1 MVYMDNNAT
10 TPLHPEVAEEI
21 KRQLDN
27 YGNPSSMHGPG
38 RAARQIV
45 EQAREHT
52 AELIHARPEQIIFT
66 SGGSEGNNMVLQQA
80 AAESTAGAD
89 GRRREIIT
97 TAIEHPSVL
106 ETVRYLG
113 TRGVPVRFVDVDETG
128 RVDIDQLFRLCSDR
142 TALVSVMYANNEIGT
157 IQDLHAIGNIVRE
170 AGALFHTDA
179 VQAVGKIE
187 VDAEDLRVDFLTLSG
202 HKIYGPKGAGALYIR
217 DTKRAGPLIH
227 GGHQEQQ
234 LRAGTH
240 NTLGIAGLGKAAEFA
255 RKEMAAEMPRLLHL
269 REMLREGII
278 GEIPDIKV
286 NGHETDCLPGTL
298 DVSFYG
304 AEGESILL
312 YLDFE
317 GIAVSTGSAC
327 ATGSLEPSHVLLALG
342 LPPEYAHGSIRF
354 SLGRETTEKDVRY
367 VLEKLPPVIRRIR
380 KMSTIYSGGVV

>member
-38 RAARQIV
+38 REARQVI
-45 EQAREHT
+45 ETAREQV
-52 AELIHARPEQIIFT
+52 AALVNADPEQIIFT
-66 SGGSEGNNMVLQQA
+66 SGGSEGNNMALRQA
-80 AAESTAGAD
+80 AE
-89 GRRREIIT
+89 GRNEIIT

-106 ETVRYLG
+106 ETVRHLG
-113 TRGVPVRFVDVDETG
+113 TRGVPVHFVDVDETG
-128 RVDIDQLFRLCSDR
+128 KVDIDQLSRLCSDR

-157 IQDLHAIGNIVRE
+157 IQDLREIGAIAHK

-179 VQAVGKIE
+179 VQAVGKID
-187 VDAEDLRVDFLTLSG
+187 VDAEDLQVDFLTLSG
-202 HKIYGPKGAGALYIR
+202 HKIYGPKGAGALYLR
-217 DTKRAGPLIH
+217 NAKRVRPFIY

-240 NTLGIAGLGKAAEFA
+240 NTLGIAGLGKAAELA
-255 RKEMAAEMPRLLHL
+255 RKEMASEIPRLLHL

-278 GEIPDIKV
+278 GEIPDIKM

-317 GIAVSTGSAC
+317 GVAVSTGSAC

-354 SLGRETTEKDVRY
+354 SLGRETTEEDVRY

-380 KMSTIYSGGVV
+380 KMSTIYTGGVL

>member
-38 RAARQIV
+38 REARQVI
-45 EQAREHT
+45 ETAREQV
-52 AELIHARPEQIIFT
+52 AVLINADPEQIIFT
-66 SGGSEGNNMVLQQA
+66 SGGSEGNNMALRQA
-80 AAESTAGAD
+80 AE
-89 GRRREIIT
+89 GRNEIIT

-106 ETVRYLG
+106 ETVRHLG
-113 TRGVPVRFVDVDETG
+113 TRGVHVHFVDVDETG
-128 RVDIDQLFRLCSDR
+128 KVDIDQLSRLCSDR
-142 TALVSVMYANNEIGT
+142 TAMVSVMYANNEIGT
-157 IQDLHAIGNIVRE
+157 IQDLREIGAIAHK

-179 VQAVGKIE
+179 VQAVGKID
-187 VDAEDLRVDFLTLSG
+187 VDAEDLQVDFLTLSG
-202 HKIYGPKGAGALYIR
+202 HKIYGPKGAGALYFR
-217 DTKRAGPLIH
+217 NAKRVRPFIH

-240 NTLGIAGLGKAAEFA
+240 NTLGIAGLGKAAQLA
-255 RKEMAAEMPRLLHL
+255 RKEMASEIPRLLRL

-312 YLDFE
+312 YLDLD

-354 SLGRETTEKDVRY
+354 SLGRETTENHVRY

-380 KMSTIYSGGVV
+380 KMSTIYTGGVV

>member
-38 RAARQIV
+38 REARQVI
-45 EQAREHT
+45 ETAREQV
-52 AELIHARPEQIIFT
+52 AALVNADPEQIIFT
-66 SGGSEGNNMVLQQA
+66 SGGSEGNNMALRQA
-80 AAESTAGAD
+80 AE
-89 GRRREIIT
+89 GRNEIIT

-106 ETVRYLG
+106 ETVRHLG
-113 TRGVPVRFVDVDETG
+113 TRGVPVHFVDVDETG
-128 RVDIDQLFRLCSDR
+128 KVDIDQLSRLCSDR

-157 IQDLHAIGNIVRE
+157 IQDLREIRAIAHK

-179 VQAVGKIE
+179 VQAVGKID
-187 VDAEDLRVDFLTLSG
+187 VDAEDLQVDFLTLSG
-202 HKIYGPKGAGALYIR
+202 HKIYGPKGAGALYLR
-217 DTKRAGPLIH
+217 NAKRVRPFIY

-240 NTLGIAGLGKAAEFA
+240 NTLGIAGLGKAAELA
-255 RKEMAAEMPRLLHL
+255 RKEMASEIPRLLHL

-278 GEIPDIKV
+278 GEIPDIKM

-317 GIAVSTGSAC
+317 GVAVSTGSAC

-354 SLGRETTEKDVRY
+354 SLGRETTEEDVRY

-380 KMSTIYSGGVV
+380 KMSTIYTGGVL